1 MASDE
6 RELFG
11 DNMMLMLRHLLFK
24 NTQRRLTWDRMFSGE
39 DERDPSE
46 EEEQQEE
53 DYGDGGPAPPRMPR

>member
-1 MASDE
+1 
-6 RELFG
+6 
-11 DNMMLMLRHLLFK
+11 MMLMLRHLLFK